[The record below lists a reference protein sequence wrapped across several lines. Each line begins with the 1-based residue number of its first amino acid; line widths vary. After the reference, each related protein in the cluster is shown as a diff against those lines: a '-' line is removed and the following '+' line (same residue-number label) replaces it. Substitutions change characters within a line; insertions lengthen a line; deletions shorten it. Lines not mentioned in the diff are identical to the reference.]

1 MIVDKLEIFQQ
12 YITTTSVIYDETFA
26 GIFLHD

>member
-12 YITTTSVIYDETFA
+12 YTTTSVIYDETFA
-26 GIFLHD
+26 RIFLHD